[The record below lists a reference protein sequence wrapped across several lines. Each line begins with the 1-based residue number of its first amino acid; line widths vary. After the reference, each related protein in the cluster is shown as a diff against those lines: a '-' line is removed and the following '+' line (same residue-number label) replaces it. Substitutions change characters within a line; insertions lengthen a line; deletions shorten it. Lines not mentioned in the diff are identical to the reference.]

1 VGQRMSWRD
10 LVASIL
16 IMMLIATY
24 AVFLIGGG
32 LPFAVDNGDM
42 AALSL
47 GLGFAA
53 CIIGGWYPPGPVMRA
68 GTVLSAAAV
77 VLALIA
83 MGSESP
89 WVLAVLISCI
99 AILWLTTTW
108 SHYRLRSDGRAA
120 LHRGPS
126 RLHRTKDQVRDASWW

>member
-1 VGQRMSWRD
+1 MGQRMSWRD

-47 GLGFAA
+47 GLEHAKWVVTA
-53 CIIGGWYPPGPVMRA
+53 RGGPKRKTQPAPQA
-68 GTVLSAAAV
+68 Q
-77 VLALIA
+77 
-83 MGSESP
+83 E
-89 WVLAVLISCI
+89 
-99 AILWLTTTW
+99 
-108 SHYRLRSDGRAA
+108 
-120 LHRGPS
+120 
-126 RLHRTKDQVRDASWW
+126 AS